1 MSSIDDLLERN
12 RDYMRTYVVTGG
24 TDGMGRGLGLHFL
37 GKGDRVIAVASG
49 ETKGRRFLEEAA
61 QIGAADRASFM
72 RADLSTIP
80 GMRETVKRLESEMDR
95 LDGLVFATQRF
106 QPKRVETAD
115 GLEYTFALSYL
126 SRFVIGHGLL
136 ERLERADRPVIFNLA
151 APDGIPGE
159 IDWDDL
165 QLRENYKG
173 MKAATQTSRALDL
186 LGADF
191 QQRYPDAKTR
201 YVLYNPM
208 FVKTAMAEPLPQ
220 PVRAFTNAMAWLFAQ
235 RVEKAIVPMARIIE
249 DPPNAPLSAYKKGKP
264 LSIEDKAFDPAKAGR
279 LHEITTGILA
289 GR

>member
-1 MSSIDDLLERN
+1 
-12 RDYMRTYVVTGG
+12 MRTYVVTGG
-24 TDGMGRGLGLHFL
+24 TDGMGKGLGLHFL

-49 ETKGRRFLEEAA
+49 QARGQRFLDEAA
-61 QIGAADRASFM
+61 RIGAADRAAFI
-72 RADLSTIP
+72 RADLSTVA
-80 GMRETVKRLESEMDR
+80 GMRAVTRQIKSEVEQ

-136 ERLERADRPVIFNLA
+136 EPLERARRPVIFNLA

-165 QLRENYKG
+165 QLRRGYKG
-173 MKAATQTSRALDL
+173 LRASTQTSRALDL

-191 QQRYPDAKTR
+191 PQRHPEAKTR

-208 FVKTAMAEPLPQ
+208 FVKTAMAEPLPL
-220 PVRAFTNAMAWLFAQ
+220 PLRALTNGLALLFAQ
-235 RVEKAIVPMARIIE
+235 RVERAIVPMAAIIE
-249 DPPNAPLSAYKKGKP
+249 DPPRAALSAFKKGKP
-264 LSIEDKAFDPAKAGR
+264 LSVEDKAFDPENAAR
-279 LHEITTGILA
+279 LHRITAEILK